1 MIPTRIQPQTGE
13 VKMEPANILVIEDDD
28 IVGRTIERSL
38 RGNEFKVTVANSGVE
53 GIKTARRRPPDLTIL
68 DIIMPGMDGYT
79 VCREFRADPL
89 LADVPILFLTAKIKD
104 EDKITGF
111 NAGADD
117 YLCKP
122 FNIDE
127 LTLRIRAILRRSQK
141 QGQPRL
147 EGNPG
152 YAFHENGQRSG
163 RYGGTMFAME
173 TLDKHRL
180 MIGDFVLD
188 TRSYELQTP
197 RRGKVRLTP
206 VQYDLLH
213 HMMLH
218 PGEIFS
224 PNRLLDEVWDYP
236 TDTGSPDLVRVHIK
250 NLRER
255 IENDPRTP
263 SFIRTVPGYGYT
275 VGLE

>member
-1 MIPTRIQPQTGE
+1 
-13 VKMEPANILVIEDDD
+13 MEPANILVIEDDD

-53 GIKTARRRPPDLTIL
+53 GIKSARRRPPDLTIL